1 MERALDALEDL
12 SPEER
17 EVIRLRFAVA
27 GGRGCSRAEVAK
39 RLRIP
44 ITRVSGIEL
53 RALRK
58 LRDSGWASA

>member
-12 SPEER
+12 GPEER
-17 EVIRLRFAVA
+17 EVIRLRFAVT
-27 GGRGCSRAEVAK
+27 GGRSCSRAEVAK

-44 ITRVSGIEL
+44 ITKVSGIEL

-58 LRDSGWASA
+58 LRDSTS